1 MRREVRDPALALL
14 SLTEVARLL
23 KRRTVS
29 PVEVTRAVLDR
40 IAAVNE
46 RLNAF
51 LTITADDALAAARRA
66 ERAIRAGRYRG
77 PLHGVPVSVKDLIPA
92 AGTRTT
98 CGSRILA
105 DWIPDTDATLIR
117 RLREAGAIL
126 IGKTHLHEF
135 AYGPT
140 NVNPHYGAARNPW
153 DPQRMT
159 GGSSGGSG
167 SAVATGCSYVSIG
180 TDTGGSVRIPAAL
193 CGVVGLKPTYG
204 RISRAGI
211 FPLSWSNDHAGPLT
225 RTVADA
231 ALALQALSGF
241 DAADPGSSRHPLPN
255 FSRGLTAGVKGLR
268 LGVPREFFWDNVDPE
283 VAEAVKKA
291 IAVLA
296 GLGAA
301 VRQVS
306 WPMAVEAKAISFLIM
321 GAESYSV
328 HERWLKAR
336 PEDYGPDV
344 RQRLAQGATIL
355 AGDYLRAQRLRRGL
369 IQTLDAVLATCDVLL
384 TPTVPVA
391 APRLDETTLK
401 WPKEAESM
409 TAALPR
415 LTRAFNLTGTP
426 ALSVPCGLTTQGLPI
441 GLQIAGRA
449 FDEATVLRV
458 GHAYEQAAR
467 IPVRRPREP

>member
-1 MRREVRDPALALL
+1 MPETDLPLL
-14 SLTEVARLL
+14 SLAEVARLL

-29 PVEVTRAVLDR
+29 PVEVTRAVLDQ
-40 IAAVNE
+40 IAAVNH

-51 LTITADDALAAARRA
+51 LTVTGDEALAAARRA

-77 PLHGVPVSVKDLIPA
+77 PLHGVPVSVKDLVQT
-92 AGTRTT
+92 AGIRTT

-105 DWIPDTDATLIR
+105 DWIPDADATLIR

-140 NVNPHYGAARNPW
+140 NLNPHYGPARNPW
-153 DPQRMT
+153 DPGRMT

-167 SAVATGCSYVSIG
+167 VAVATGCSYASIG
-180 TDTGGSVRIPAAL
+180 TDSGGSVRIPAAI

-211 FPLSWSNDHAGPLT
+211 FPLSWSQDHAGPIT
-225 RTVADA
+225 RTVTDA
-231 ALALQALSGF
+231 ALALQALAGF
-241 DAADPGSSRHPLPN
+241 DPADPGSSRQPVPN

-268 LGVPREFFWDNVDPE
+268 LGVPREFFWDDVDPE

-291 IAVLA
+291 VVVLA
-296 GLGAA
+296 GLGAS
-301 VRQVS
+301 VREVH
-306 WPMAVEAKAISFLIM
+306 WPMAAEAKALSFLIM
-321 GAESYSV
+321 GAEAFSV
-328 HERWLKAR
+328 HERWLKER

-344 RQRLAQGATIL
+344 RQRLAQGVTIL
-355 AGDYLRAQRLRRGL
+355 AADYLRAQRLRRRFIESL
-369 IQTLDAVLATCDVLL
+369 AAVFKTCDVLL
-384 TPTVPVA
+384 TPTAAVA
-391 APRLDETTLK
+391 APHLEETTLR
-401 WPKEAESM
+401 WASGPETV

-426 ALSVPCGLTTQGLPI
+426 VLSVPCGFTSGRIPV
-441 GLQIAGRA
+441 GLQVAGRA

-458 GHAYEQAAR
+458 GHAYEQAAG
-467 IPVRRPREP
+467 IQVPRPREP

>member
-1 MRREVRDPALALL
+1 MPPTDLPLL
-14 SLTEVARLL
+14 SLAEVARLL
-23 KRRTVS
+23 KRRAVS
-29 PVEVTRAVLDR
+29 PVEVTRAVLDQT
-40 IAAVNE
+40 AAVDD

-51 LTITADDALAAARRA
+51 LTVTGDEALAAARRA
-66 ERAIRAGRYRG
+66 ERAIRARRYRG
-77 PLHGVPVSVKDLIPA
+77 PLHGVPVSVKDLIQT
-92 AGTRTT
+92 AGIRTT

-105 DWIPDTDATLIR
+105 DWVPDTDATLIR
-117 RLREAGAIL
+117 RFREAGAIL

-140 NVNPHYGAARNPW
+140 NLNPHYGPARNPW
-153 DPQRMT
+153 DPERMT

-167 SAVATGCSYVSIG
+167 VAVATGCSYASIG
-180 TDTGGSVRIPAAL
+180 TDSGGSVRIPAAF

-211 FPLSWSNDHAGPLT
+211 FPLSWSKDHAGPIT

-231 ALALQALSGF
+231 ALALQAIAGF
-241 DAADPGSSRHPLPN
+241 DPADPGSSRQAVPN

-268 LGVPREFFWDNVDPE
+268 LGVPRELFWEDVAPE
-283 VAEAVKKA
+283 VAAAVRKA
-291 IAVLA
+291 VAVLV
-296 GLGAA
+296 GLGAS
-301 VRQVS
+301 VREVR
-306 WPMAVEAKAISFLIM
+306 WPMAVEAKALSFLIM

-328 HERWLKAR
+328 HERWLKER

-355 AGDYLRAQRLRRGL
+355 AADYLLAQRLRRRL
-369 IQTLDAVLATCDVLL
+369 IQSLDAILETCDVLL

-391 APRLDETTLK
+391 ALRLEETTLK
-401 WPKEAESM
+401 WPGQTESV

-426 ALSVPCGLTTQGLPI
+426 ALSLPCGFTAGGLPI

-449 FDEATVLRV
+449 YDEATVLRV

-467 IPVRRPREP
+467 FRVRRPQEP

>member
-1 MRREVRDPALALL
+1 MHDTPLAFL

-23 KRRTVS
+23 KRRAVS

-40 IAAVNE
+40 IAAVNA

-51 LTITADDALAAARRA
+51 LTITADEALAAARRA
-66 ERAIRAGRYRG
+66 ERAILAGRYRG
-77 PLHGVPVSVKDLIPA
+77 PLHGVPVSVKDLVQA
-92 AGTRTT
+92 AGIRTT

-105 DWIPDTDATLIR
+105 DWIPEADATLIR
-117 RLREAGAIL
+117 RFREAGAVL
-126 IGKTHLHEF
+126 VGKTHLHEF

-140 NVNPHYGAARNPW
+140 NLNPHHGPARNPW
-153 DPQRMT
+153 DPERMT

-180 TDTGGSVRIPAAL
+180 TDSGGSVRIPAAL

-211 FPLSWSNDHAGPLT
+211 FPLSWSQDHAGPLT
-225 RTVADA
+225 RTVADS
-231 ALALQALSGF
+231 ALALQALAGF
-241 DAADPGSSRHPLPN
+241 DPADPGSSRHPLPN

-268 LGVPREFFWDNVDPE
+268 LGVPREFFWDEVDQG
-283 VAEAVKKA
+283 VAEVVKKA

-296 GLGAA
+296 GLGAS
-301 VRQVS
+301 VRDVS
-306 WPMAVEAKAISFLIM
+306 WPMAAEAKALSFLIM

-328 HERWLKAR
+328 HERWLR
-336 PEDYGPDV
+336 EQPENYGPDV

-355 AGDYLRAQRLRRGL
+355 AADYLQAQRLRRRL
-369 IQTLDAVLATCDVLL
+369 IQSLDAVFATCDALL

-391 APRLDETTLK
+391 APRLEETTLK
-401 WPKEAESM
+401 WAKEAESM

-426 ALSVPCGLTTQGLPI
+426 ALSVPCGFTTRGLPI

-467 IPVRRPREP
+467 MPVRPPREP

>member
-1 MRREVRDPALALL
+1 MPETDLPLL
-14 SLTEVARLL
+14 SLAEVARLL

-29 PVEVTRAVLDR
+29 PVEVTRAILDQ
-40 IAAVNE
+40 IAAFDH

-51 LTITADDALAAARRA
+51 LTVRGNEALAAARRA

-77 PLHGVPVSVKDLIPA
+77 PLHGVPVSVKDLVQT
-92 AGTRTT
+92 AGIRTT

-105 DWIPDTDATLIR
+105 EWVPDTDATLIR
-117 RLREAGAIL
+117 RFREAGAIL

-140 NVNPHYGAARNPW
+140 NLNPHYGPSRNPW
-153 DPQRMT
+153 DPDRMT

-167 SAVATGCSYVSIG
+167 GAVATGCSYASIG
-180 TDTGGSVRIPAAL
+180 TDSGGSLRIPAAF

-211 FPLSWSNDHAGPLT
+211 FPLSWSQDHAGPLT

-231 ALALQALSGF
+231 AITLQALAGF
-241 DAADPGSSRHPLPN
+241 DPADPGSSRQPVPN

-268 LGVPREFFWDNVDPE
+268 LGVPKEFFWDEVDPE
-283 VAEAVKKA
+283 VAGAVKKA

-296 GLGAA
+296 GLGGS
-301 VRQVS
+301 VREVH
-306 WPMAVEAKAISFLIM
+306 WPMAAEARALSFLIM
-321 GAESYSV
+321 GAEAFSV
-328 HERWLKAR
+328 HERWLKER

-355 AGDYLRAQRLRRGL
+355 AADYLRAQRLRRRF
-369 IQTLDAVLATCDVLL
+369 IESLDAVFETCDVLL

-391 APRLDETTLK
+391 APRLEESNLR
-401 WPKEAESM
+401 WPKETESM
-409 TAALPR
+409 TAAL
-415 LTRAFNLTGTP
+415 TRFTRPFNLTGTP
-426 ALSVPCGLTTQGLPI
+426 ALSVPCGFTAGGLPV

-458 GHAYEQAAR
+458 GHAYEHAAR
-467 IPVRRPREP
+467 FPVRRPQES

>member
-1 MRREVRDPALALL
+1 MPPTDLPLL
-14 SLTEVARLL
+14 SLAEVARLL
-23 KRRTVS
+23 KRRAVS

-40 IAAVNE
+40 IAAVDD

-51 LTITADDALAAARRA
+51 LTVTGDEALAAARRA
-66 ERAIRAGRYRG
+66 ERAIRARRYRG
-77 PLHGVPVSVKDLIPA
+77 PLHGVPVSVKDLIQT
-92 AGTRTT
+92 AGIRTT

-105 DWIPDTDATLIR
+105 DWVPDTDATLIR
-117 RLREAGAIL
+117 RFREAGAIL

-140 NVNPHYGAARNPW
+140 NLNPHYGPARNPW
-153 DPQRMT
+153 DPERMT

-167 SAVATGCSYVSIG
+167 VAVATGCSYASIG
-180 TDTGGSVRIPAAL
+180 TDSGGSVRIPAAF

-211 FPLSWSNDHAGPLT
+211 FPLSWSKDHAGPIT

-231 ALALQALSGF
+231 ALTLQALAGF
-241 DAADPGSSRHPLPN
+241 DPADPGSSRQAVPN

-268 LGVPREFFWDNVDPE
+268 LGVPREFFWEDVDSE
-283 VAEAVKKA
+283 VAAAVKKA
-291 IAVLA
+291 VAVLA
-296 GLGAA
+296 GLGAS
-301 VRQVS
+301 VREVR
-306 WPMAVEAKAISFLIM
+306 WPMAVEAKALSFLIM

-328 HERWLKAR
+328 HERWLKER

-355 AGDYLRAQRLRRGL
+355 AADYLRAQRLRRRL
-369 IQTLDAVLATCDVLL
+369 IASLNAILKTCDVLL

-391 APRLDETTLK
+391 APRLEETTLK
-401 WPKEAESM
+401 WPGQTESV

-415 LTRAFNLTGTP
+415 LTRAFNLTGGP
-426 ALSVPCGLTTQGLPI
+426 ALSVPCGFTPGGLPI

-449 FDEATVLRV
+449 YDEATVLRV

-467 IPVRRPREP
+467 FRVRRPQEP

>member
-1 MRREVRDPALALL
+1 MLDTDLPLL
-14 SLTEVARLL
+14 SLAEVARLL

-29 PVEVTRAVLDR
+29 PVEVTRAVLDQ
-40 IAAVNE
+40 IAAVNH

-51 LTITADDALAAARRA
+51 LTVTADEALAAARRA

-77 PLHGVPVSVKDLIPA
+77 PLHGVPVSVKDLVQT
-92 AGTRTT
+92 AGIRTT
-98 CGSRILA
+98 CGSQILA
-105 DWIPDTDATLIR
+105 HWIPDADATLIR
-117 RLREAGAIL
+117 RFREAGAIL

-140 NVNPHYGAARNPW
+140 NLNPHYGPARNPW
-153 DPQRMT
+153 DPDRMT

-167 SAVATGCSYVSIG
+167 VAVATGCSYASIG
-180 TDTGGSVRIPAAL
+180 TDSGGSVRIPAAF

-211 FPLSWSNDHAGPLT
+211 FPLSWSQDHAGPLT

-231 ALALQALSGF
+231 AITLQALAGF
-241 DAADPGSSRHPLPN
+241 DPADPGSSRQPVPN

-268 LGVPREFFWDNVDPE
+268 LGVPREFFWDEVDPE

-291 IAVLA
+291 TAVLA
-296 GLGAA
+296 GLGAS
-301 VRQVS
+301 VREVS
-306 WPMAVEAKAISFLIM
+306 WPMAAEAKALSFLIM
-321 GAESYSV
+321 GAEAFSV
-328 HERWLKAR
+328 HERWLKER

-355 AGDYLRAQRLRRGL
+355 AADYLRAQRLRRRFIEG
-369 IQTLDAVLATCDVLL
+369 LDAVFAKCDVLL
-384 TPTVPVA
+384 TPTTPVA
-391 APRLDETTLK
+391 APGL
-401 WPKEAESM
+401 KEASLQWLSGSETL

-426 ALSVPCGLTTQGLPI
+426 ALSVPCGFTTGGLPI

-458 GHAYEQAAR
+458 GSAYEQASGFGG
-467 IPVRRPREP
+467 RRPPEP

>member
-1 MRREVRDPALALL
+1 MVGTDLPLL
-14 SLTEVARLL
+14 SLAEVARLL
-23 KRRTVS
+23 KRRAVS
-29 PVEVTRAVLDR
+29 PVEVTRAVLDQ
-40 IAAVNE
+40 IAAVNH

-51 LTITADDALAAARRA
+51 LTITGDEALAAARRV
-66 ERAIRAGRYRG
+66 ERAIRAGRYKG
-77 PLHGVPVSVKDLIPA
+77 ALHGVPVSVKDLVQT
-92 AGTRTT
+92 AGIRTT

-105 DWIPDTDATLIR
+105 DWIPDVDATLIR
-117 RLREAGAIL
+117 RFREAGAIL

-140 NVNPHYGAARNPW
+140 NLNPHYGPARNPW
-153 DPQRMT
+153 DPGRMT

-167 SAVATGCSYVSIG
+167 IAVATGCSYTSIG

-193 CGVVGLKPTYG
+193 CGIVGLKPTYG

-211 FPLSWSNDHAGPLT
+211 FPLSWSQDHAGPLT

-231 ALALQALSGF
+231 ALTLQALAGF
-241 DAADPGSSRHPLPN
+241 DPADPGSSRQPVPN
-255 FSRGLTAGVKGLR
+255 FLRGLTAGVKGLR
-268 LGVPREFFWDNVDPE
+268 LGVPLEFFWDEVDPE
-283 VAEAVKKA
+283 VSEAVKQA

-296 GLGAA
+296 GLGASVRA
-301 VRQVS
+301 VH
-306 WPMAVEAKAISFLIM
+306 WPMAADAKAISFLIM
-321 GAESYSV
+321 GAEAFSV
-328 HERWLKAR
+328 HERWLKER

-355 AGDYLRAQRLRRGL
+355 AADYLRAQRLRRQF
-369 IQTLDAVLATCDVLL
+369 IESLDVVFAKCDVLL
-384 TPTVPVA
+384 TPTAPVA
-391 APRLDETTLK
+391 APGL
-401 WPKEAESM
+401 KEASLQWPSGSETL

-426 ALSVPCGLTTQGLPI
+426 ALSVPCGFTTGGLPI

-458 GHAYEQAAR
+458 GHAYEHAAR
-467 IPVRRPREP
+467 FPVPGPRKP

>member
-1 MRREVRDPALALL
+1 MPPTDLPLL
-14 SLTEVARLL
+14 SLAEVARLL
-23 KRRTVS
+23 KRRAVS

-40 IAAVNE
+40 IAAVDD

-51 LTITADDALAAARRA
+51 LTVTGDEALAAARRA
-66 ERAIRAGRYRG
+66 ERAIRARRYRG
-77 PLHGVPVSVKDLIPA
+77 PLHGVPVSVKDLIQT
-92 AGTRTT
+92 AGIRTT

-105 DWIPDTDATLIR
+105 DWVPDTDATLISR
-117 RLREAGAIL
+117 FRQAGAIL

-140 NVNPHYGAARNPW
+140 NLNPHYGPARNPW
-153 DPQRMT
+153 DPERMT

-167 SAVATGCSYVSIG
+167 VAVATGCSYASIG
-180 TDTGGSVRIPAAL
+180 TDSGGSVRIPAAF

-211 FPLSWSNDHAGPLT
+211 FPLSWSKDHAGPIT

-231 ALALQALSGF
+231 ALTLQALAGF
-241 DAADPGSSRHPLPN
+241 DPADPGSSRQAVPN

-268 LGVPREFFWDNVDPE
+268 LGVPREFFWEDVDSE
-283 VAEAVKKA
+283 VAAAVKKA
-291 IAVLA
+291 VAVLA
-296 GLGAA
+296 GLGAS
-301 VRQVS
+301 VREVR
-306 WPMAVEAKAISFLIM
+306 WPMAVEAKALSFLIM

-328 HERWLKAR
+328 HERWLKER

-355 AGDYLRAQRLRRGL
+355 AADYLRAQRLRRRL
-369 IQTLDAVLATCDVLL
+369 IASLDAILKTCDVLL

-391 APRLDETTLK
+391 APRLEETILK
-401 WPKEAESM
+401 WPGQTESV

-415 LTRAFNLTGTP
+415 LTRAFNLTGGP
-426 ALSVPCGLTTQGLPI
+426 ALSVPCGFTPGGLPI

-449 FDEATVLRV
+449 YDEATVLRV

-467 IPVRRPREP
+467 FRVRRPQEP

>member
-1 MRREVRDPALALL
+1 MADTGLAFV
-14 SLTEVARLL
+14 SLAEVARLL
-23 KRRTVS
+23 KGRSVS

-40 IAAVNE
+40 IGAANP

-51 LTITADDALAAARRA
+51 LTITADEALSSARRA
-66 ERAIRAGRYRG
+66 ERAIRAGRYKG
-77 PLHGVPVSVKDLIPA
+77 PLHGVPVSVKDLIQT
-92 AGTRTT
+92 AGIRTT

-105 DWIPDTDATLIR
+105 DWIPETDATLIR
-117 RLREAGAIL
+117 RFREAGAIL

-140 NVNPHYGAARNPW
+140 NLNPHYGPARNPW
-153 DPQRMT
+153 DPNRMT

-167 SAVATGCSYVSIG
+167 VAVATGCSYASIG
-180 TDTGGSVRIPAAL
+180 TDSGGSVRIPAAL

-211 FPLSWSNDHAGPLT
+211 FPLSWSKDHAGPLT

-231 ALALQALSGF
+231 AITLQALAGF
-241 DAADPGSSRHPLPN
+241 DPADPGSSRQPVPN

-283 VAEAVKKA
+283 IAEAVKKA

-296 GLGAA
+296 GLGTS
-301 VRQVS
+301 VREVR
-306 WPMAVEAKAISFLIM
+306 WPMAAEAKALSFLIM
-321 GAESYSV
+321 GAETYSV
-328 HERWLKAR
+328 HERWLKER
-336 PEDYGPDV
+336 PEDYGADV
-344 RQRLAQGATIL
+344 RQRLAQGATIM
-355 AGDYLRAQRLRRGL
+355 AADYLRAQRLRRRF
-369 IQTLDAVLATCDVLL
+369 IESLDAVLKTCDVLL

-391 APRLDETTLK
+391 APRLEESTVK
-401 WPKEAESM
+401 WPKETESM
-409 TAALPR
+409 TAALTR
-415 LTRAFNLTGTP
+415 LTRPFNLTGTP
-426 ALSVPCGLTTQGLPI
+426 ALSVPCGFTAGGLPI

-467 IPVRRPREP
+467 FQVPRPQGR

>member
-1 MRREVRDPALALL
+1 MLDTDLPFL
-14 SLTEVARLL
+14 SLAEVARLL

-29 PVEVTRAVLDR
+29 PVEVTRAVLNQL
-40 IAAVNE
+40 AAVNH

-51 LTITADDALAAARRA
+51 LTITADEALVAARRA
-66 ERAIRAGRYRG
+66 ERAIRAGRHRG
-77 PLHGVPVSVKDLIPA
+77 PLHGVPVSVKDLVQT
-92 AGTRTT
+92 AGIRTT

-117 RLREAGAIL
+117 RFRDAGAVL
-126 IGKTHLHEF
+126 VGKTHLHEF

-140 NVNPHYGAARNPW
+140 NLNPHYGPARNPW
-153 DPQRMT
+153 DPDRMT

-167 SAVATGCSYVSIG
+167 VAVATGSSYASIG
-180 TDTGGSVRIPAAL
+180 TDSGGSIRIPAAFS
-193 CGVVGLKPTYG
+193 GVVGLKPTYG

-211 FPLSWSNDHAGPLT
+211 FPLSWSKDHAGPLT

-231 ALALQALSGF
+231 ALALQALAGF
-241 DAADPGSSRHPLPN
+241 DPADPGSSRQPVPN

-268 LGVPREFFWDNVDPE
+268 LGVPREFFWEDVEPE
-283 VAEAVKKA
+283 VAEAVRKA
-291 IAVLA
+291 VAVLA
-296 GLGAA
+296 GLGAS
-301 VRQVS
+301 VREVS
-306 WPMAVEAKAISFLIM
+306 WPMAAEARALSFLIM
-321 GAESYSV
+321 GAEAFSV
-328 HERWLKAR
+328 HERWLKER

-355 AGDYLRAQRLRRGL
+355 AADYLRAQRLRRQF
-369 IQTLDAVLATCDVLL
+369 IESLDAVFATCDVLL

-391 APRLDETTLK
+391 APRLEETSLQ
-401 WPKEAESM
+401 WPSQTESV
-409 TAALPR
+409 TSALAR
-415 LTRAFNLTGTP
+415 LTRPFNLTGTP
-426 ALSVPCGLTTQGLPI
+426 ALSVPCGFTAGGLPI

-467 IPVRRPREP
+467 FQVPRRQEP

>member
-1 MRREVRDPALALL
+1 MVGTDLPLL
-14 SLTEVARLL
+14 SLAEVARLL
-23 KRRTVS
+23 KRRAVS
-29 PVEVTRAVLDR
+29 PVEVTRAVLDQ
-40 IAAVNE
+40 IAAVNH

-51 LTITADDALAAARRA
+51 LTITGDEALAAARRV
-66 ERAIRAGRYRG
+66 ERAIRAGRYKG
-77 PLHGVPVSVKDLIPA
+77 ALHGVPVSVKDLVQT
-92 AGTRTT
+92 AGIRTT

-105 DWIPDTDATLIR
+105 DWIPDADATVIR
-117 RLREAGAIL
+117 RFREAGAIL

-140 NVNPHYGAARNPW
+140 NLNPHYGPARNPW
-153 DPQRMT
+153 DPDRMT

-167 SAVATGCSYVSIG
+167 VAVATGCSYASIG

-193 CGVVGLKPTYG
+193 CGIVGLKPTYG

-211 FPLSWSNDHAGPLT
+211 FPLSWSQDHAGPLT

-231 ALALQALSGF
+231 ALTLQALAGF
-241 DAADPGSSRHPLPN
+241 DPADPGSSRQPVPN
-255 FSRGLTAGVKGLR
+255 FLRGLTAGVKGLR
-268 LGVPREFFWDNVDPE
+268 LGVPQEFFWDEVDPE
-283 VAEAVKKA
+283 VAARVRKA

-296 GLGAA
+296 GLGAS
-301 VRQVS
+301 VREVS
-306 WPMAVEAKAISFLIM
+306 WPMAADPKAISFLIM
-321 GAESYSV
+321 GAEAFSV
-328 HERWLKAR
+328 HELWLKER

-355 AGDYLRAQRLRRGL
+355 AADYLRAQRLRRRF
-369 IQTLDAVLATCDVLL
+369 IESLDVVFAKCDVLL
-384 TPTVPVA
+384 TPTAPVA
-391 APRLDETTLK
+391 APGL
-401 WPKEAESM
+401 KEASLQWPSGSETL

-426 ALSVPCGLTTQGLPI
+426 ALSVPCGFTTGGLPI

-458 GHAYEQAAR
+458 GSAYEQASGFGG
-467 IPVRRPREP
+467 RRPPEP

>member
-1 MRREVRDPALALL
+1 
-14 SLTEVARLL
+14 
-23 KRRTVS
+23 
-29 PVEVTRAVLDR
+29 
-40 IAAVNE
+40 
-46 RLNAF
+46 
-51 LTITADDALAAARRA
+51 
-66 ERAIRAGRYRG
+66 
-77 PLHGVPVSVKDLIPA
+77 
-92 AGTRTT
+92 
-98 CGSRILA
+98 
-105 DWIPDTDATLIR
+105 
-117 RLREAGAIL
+117 
-126 IGKTHLHEF
+126 
-135 AYGPT
+135 
-140 NVNPHYGAARNPW
+140 
-153 DPQRMT
+153 
-159 GGSSGGSG
+159 
-167 SAVATGCSYVSIG
+167 
-180 TDTGGSVRIPAAL
+180 
-193 CGVVGLKPTYG
+193 
-204 RISRAGI
+204 
-211 FPLSWSNDHAGPLT
+211 
-225 RTVADA
+225 
-231 ALALQALSGF
+231 
-241 DAADPGSSRHPLPN
+241 
-255 FSRGLTAGVKGLR
+255 
-268 LGVPREFFWDNVDPE
+268 
-283 VAEAVKKA
+283 
-291 IAVLA
+291 
-296 GLGAA
+296 
-301 VRQVS
+301 
-306 WPMAVEAKAISFLIM
+306 MAVEAKAISFLIM

-458 GHAYEQAAR
+458 GHAYEQAAG